1 MQRLD
6 RSSSRN
12 GRIMS
17 ASPILV
23 GRVGVIAMGAMF
35 AACSAKN
42 SARTDSASAT
52 GSVAPADS
60 AAGTMTMIRGT
71 VASASATT
79 LSVQS
84 DSGTMNV
91 QLAQPIRVYERQPAR
106 LDEVTPNTFI
116 GVTTAK
122 QPDGSDQ
129 ATEIHIFPEELR
141 GLGEGS
147 RPMAAPSSG
156 GAGSTM
162 TNGTMSNGNTSSP
175 QMSNGSASRVGSAL
189 VVQYAGGSIKATVP
203 PNTPVTKLAAT
214 SKPLATGDRVVVVAT
229 KRPDGTLE
237 SNRVI
242 IAK

>member
-1 MQRLD
+1 MSVSPTFTR
-6 RSSSRN
+6 
-12 GRIMS
+12 RI
-17 ASPILV
+17 
-23 GRVGVIAMGAMF
+23 GVITMCAML
-35 AACSAKN
+35 AACSGKSA
-42 SARTDSASAT
+42 ARTDSASAT

-60 AAGTMTMIRGT
+60 AAGTMTMVRGS

-79 LSVQS
+79 LSVQG
-84 DSGTMNV
+84 DSGTVSV
-91 QLAQPIRVYERQPAR
+91 QLAQPLRVYERQPAR

-116 GVTTAK
+116 GVTTVK

-147 RPMAAPSSG
+147 RPMAAASSG

-162 TNGTMSNGNTSSP
+162 TNGTMTNGNASSP

-189 VVQYAGGSIKATVP
+189 VVQYAGGSMKANVP
-203 PNTPVTKLAAT
+203 ASTPVTKLVAT
-214 SKPLATGDRVVVVAT
+214 SHPLATGDRIVVIAT
-229 KRPDGTLE
+229 KRPDGALE

-242 IAK
+242 LAK